1 MKNRDIYWKYKIQ
14 ESLYTGQWYP
24 SPLQAPWDLIVL
36 PESLQLFKALWKI
49 LCWNHHQLSLNL
61 IDSLKSLPFQKWFE
75 FWENPE
81 ATKCQIWTIQGL
93 SHLGDLMFCQ
103 KILCR
108 FIALL
113 AQSFWMQQPYSTHAH
128 SVASTTPWPVQCS
141 RHCSHMLIRVHS
153 PWLPGYT
160 NVAWTNF
167 TCSQWLN
174 FFWTDLILHKD
185 VYILQT

>member
-1 MKNRDIYWKYKIQ
+1 MIPQSPSGTLGPHSSPRVSSTVQSTLKNPLL
-14 ESLYTGQWYP
+14 ESPSVALLY
-24 SPLQAPWDLIVL
+24 
-36 PESLQLFKALWKI
+36 
-49 LCWNHHQLSLNL
+49 SLNL

-167 TCSQWLN
+167 TYSQWLN